1 MNGATLPE
9 RPNKPQGGTRRKIQ
23 YRFYRKPMATN
34 LVTDFNSAHSLN
46 SKIATLSQ
54 DVYRILANCCPDTET
69 VEKCTLLEDFIERL
83 KVSSYPA
90 KVAAKIITNGI
101 ITHKRA
107 EEREAKRERNR
118 HRLGEEGRKE
128 RNIKKISL
136 RENWF
141 RKKGS

>member
-1 MNGATLPE
+1 MVDPNGTRGWA
-9 RPNKPQGGTRRKIQ
+9 RRKIQ

-54 DVYRILANCCPDTET
+54 DVYRILANCSPDTET

-107 EEREAKRERNR
+107 EEREANRERNR

-141 RKKGS
+141 G